1 MLNKFNKMLV
11 IGTIFLLLLSSSI
24 TLAYFNENTKT
35 ITTTKSKY
43 ESVFDEPNLDQYQNE
58 TEGNATVPFGVF
70 SPDNEIKLAQSF
82 KPTYPVLSK
91 IEILLEKKINP
102 NSVEVSIKESLAS
115 SQSLFT
121 FELNNPSISSYP
133 TWTTVNLPDINVTP
147 EETYFII
154 CSTTAS
160 AIFIYEWHYGQID
173 GYPFDNYDRGQAY
186 TYENN
191 VWNPTDVE
199 GKIDFCFKTYGKIG
213 PNIPPVVNFSF
224 TPKNPKIDE
233 TIIFDASAS
242 YDPDG
247 EIILYKWD
255 WDSNG
260 IYDETQTIPLA
271 SYSWDESDN
280 YEVTLQV
287 IDNMNM
293 TSIITK
299 NVTVYDIIVPDDYP
313 TIQNAVDVSDH
324 GYWIYVRPGGTYNEN
339 IKIGIERLHLEGG
352 NKLNTT
358 INGQNKEHVIDV
370 LDNAHHVEISGFRI
384 KNSGDGYAGIN
395 LQSFY
400 NNILDNNIV
409 ENDYGIH
416 IKHSSGNQIFTN
428 NLQNNNDAISIHNES
443 FASFIS
449 NNNITQNQQIGIY
462 IDKLSNGHV
471 IQKNTIIGN
480 IYGIIIKGI
489 SKSTTVRENII
500 KDNNIGVNCIFF
512 SDGNRFFYN
521 TFEDNNLN
529 AYDSSIDRWDNN
541 KIGNYWDDYTGIDS
555 DGDGIG
561 DTPYPIPGGENED
574 RFPLMYPWGPPIKP
588 LPPLGEIKGKI
599 RQEYEYSTMS
609 TDPDNDFIKYGWDWN
624 GDMIADDWTDYHPSG
639 EIVSIRHTFTLGDH
653 QIRVKAK
660 DIHDQS
666 SAWSDPLNVS
676 ISRNLIKFSDFLNKY
691 VKYIN
696 PHILSRIIT
705 LLDQGIEL
713 SYEKNCVSEKK
724 QPLQSYT
731 DKSIIYVPDDYPT
744 IQEAIDNSKDL
755 DNIIVRPGI
764 YNEHLIVDKELTITG
779 EDRNQT
785 IIEGNYAKQH
795 IIEIKSNNVHI
806 KNFTIQNCNIS
817 HSGIRIWTDNNT
829 FVNNTILNCGG
840 GIEMFWTKGNMIK
853 ANHIINNTFAILFSD
868 SSNCSVVKNFIT
880 YNQYGLEFGLTL
892 YGIEK
897 SSIQLENNFFDTNK
911 EYGILLLRIDEMI
924 IGNNTVKDHKLIGT
938 GIFSGRNIRFYNN
951 DFFENA
957 KDITLHNSQK
967 NTFMFNNFL
976 DNSPLFNYFGGDLI
990 NSNIG
995 ICTLYKSNN
1004 NIICDNSFENWCNA
1018 YDMCSNFYDT
1028 SSEGNNCRGNYWN
1041 DYTGVDNDGNGI
1053 GDTPY
1058 QIPGGNNIDSC
1069 PLMNP

>member
-1 MLNKFNKMLV
+1 MLNKFNKMLL
-11 IGTIFLLLLSSSI
+11 IATIFLFLLSSSG
-24 TLAYFNENTKT
+24 TLANLNGHIKT
-35 ITTTKSKY
+35 ITTNKSKY

-58 TEGNATVPFGVF
+58 TEANATIPFGVF
-70 SPDNEIKLAQSF
+70 PPDTDIILAQSF
-82 KPTYPVLSK
+82 KPTYPILSK
-91 IEILLEKKINP
+91 IEILLLKKINP
-102 NSVEVSIKESLAS
+102 NSIELSIKESLTS
-115 SQSLFT
+115 SQSLHT
-121 FELNNPSISSYP
+121 IDLNNPSISDYP
-133 TWTTVNLPDINVTP
+133 TWTTVNLPDINVNP
-147 EETYFII
+147 EETYYII

-160 AIFIYEWHYGQID
+160 ALYIYAWHYGQIN
-173 GYPFDNYDRGQAY
+173 GSYVDNYDRGKAFDYAY
-186 TYENN
+186 GE
-191 VWNPTDVE
+191 WNSRDT
-199 GKIDFCFKTYGKIG
+199 DFCFKTYGKIG
-213 PNIPPVVNFSF
+213 SGINPVANFSF
-224 TPKNPKIDE
+224 SPKNPKISE
-233 TIIFDASAS
+233 TIIFDASSS
-242 YDPDG
+242 YDADG

-255 WDSNG
+255 WNNDG
-260 IYDETQTIPLA
+260 FYDEIKTTPLTTH
-271 SYSWDESDN
+271 SWFESDS

-287 IDNMNM
+287 VDNMNM
-293 TSIITK
+293 TSNISK
-299 NVTVYDIIVPDDYP
+299 NVNVYDIVVPDDYP
-313 TIQNAVDVSDH
+313 TIQDAVDVSDH

-339 IKIGIERLHLEGG
+339 IKIDIERLHLEGG
-352 NKLNTT
+352 DKLNTT

-400 NNILDNNIV
+400 NNIIDNNIV
-409 ENDYGIH
+409 ENDYGVH

-462 IDKLSNGHV
+462 IDNLSNGHV

-500 KDNNIGVNCIFF
+500 KENNIGVNCIFF

-529 AYDSSIDRWDNN
+529 AYDASIDRWDNN

-574 RFPLMYPWGPPIKP
+574 RFPLMHPWGPPIKP
-588 LPPLGEIKGKI
+588 LSPLGEIKGKI
-599 RQEYEYSTMS
+599 RKEYVYSTMS
-609 TDPDNDFIKYGWDWN
+609 TDPDNDLIKYGWDWN
-624 GDMIADDWTDYHPSG
+624 GDMIADDWTDYHQSG
-639 EIVSIRHTFTLGDH
+639 EMISISHTFTLGDH

-666 SAWSDPLNVS
+666 SGWSDPLNVS
-676 ISRNLIKFSDFLNKY
+676 ISRNLIKFSVLLNKY

-696 PHILSRIIT
+696 PHILSLIIT
-705 LLDQGIEL
+705 LVDQDIEF
-713 SYEKNCVSEKK
+713 SYEKTCISEKK
-724 QPLQSYT
+724 LPLPSNT
-731 DKSIIYVPDDYPT
+731 NKSIIYVPDDYPT

-764 YNEHLIVDKELTITG
+764 YNEHIIIDKELTITG
-779 EDRNQT
+779 EERNQT
-785 IIEGNYAKQH
+785 IIEGDYAERH

-806 KNFTIQNCNIS
+806 ENFTIQNCNIS

-829 FVNNTILNCGG
+829 IVNNIILNCGG
-840 GIEMFWTKGNMIK
+840 GIEMYWTNGNK
-853 ANHIINNTFAILFSD
+853 VNANHILNSTFAILFSD
-868 SSNCSVVKNFIT
+868 SSNCTVVGNFIA
-880 YNQYGLEFGLTL
+880 YNQYGLELGLTL

-897 SSIQLENNFFDTNK
+897 SRIEIERNVVDKNI
-911 EYGILLLRIDEMI
+911 EYGILLLRVDEMLLS
-924 IGNNTVKDHKLIGT
+924 NNTIKDHKLIGT
-938 GIFSGRNIRFYNN
+938 GVFSGRNIRFNNN
-951 DFFENA
+951 DFYENT
-957 KDITLHNSQK
+957 KDVTLHDSQK
-967 NTFMFNNFL
+967 NIFIFNNFI
-976 DNSPLFNYFGGDLI
+976 DSSPLVNYFGGDLI

-1004 NIICDNSFENWCNA
+1004 NLIYDNSFENWCNA
-1018 YDMCSNFYDT
+1018 YDMCSNTYDT
-1028 SSEGNNCRGNYWN
+1028 SSDGNYCRGNYWS
-1041 DYTGVDNDGNGI
+1041 DYTGSDGDGNGI

-1058 QIPGGNNIDSC
+1058 QISGGNNLDSC